1 MINAT
6 GKNGVNHGVKE
17 TPSKEQR
24 PCCSC
29 SFLKIQT
36 ILIQQEVVDIHD
48 QHTRLIVIRCRCIFG
63 NDHSLE
69 EISRQHQRSLF
80 LLHFGLIGNRISRLD
95 IIALGTLVA
104 DKINFQL
111 FADVGAFL
119 IGFILHDNTH
129 IHIEAPHFQLVKNY
143 ILHAVSFFNL
153 TEIQPGIAKSHIRKI
168 VLYRCVNVFLPLHI
182 ISNCAVN
189 QEGITK
195 IINVPLDCGIAD
207 FLFLNRLKCSGQF
220 LWISQ
225 RTDC

>member
-6 GKNGVNHGVKE
+6 DKNGVNHGISHGVKE
-17 TPSKEQR
+17 PPNRVQS

-69 EISRQHQRSLF
+69 EISRQHQRFLF

-104 DKINFQL
+104 DKFNRALRSPIS
-111 FADVGAFL
+111 
-119 IGFILHDNTH
+119 
-129 IHIEAPHFQLVKNY
+129 VK
-143 ILHAVSFFNL
+143 
-153 TEIQPGIAKSHIRKI
+153 
-168 VLYRCVNVFLPLHI
+168 
-182 ISNCAVN
+182 
-189 QEGITK
+189 
-195 IINVPLDCGIAD
+195 
-207 FLFLNRLKCSGQF
+207 
-220 LWISQ
+220 
-225 RTDC
+225 